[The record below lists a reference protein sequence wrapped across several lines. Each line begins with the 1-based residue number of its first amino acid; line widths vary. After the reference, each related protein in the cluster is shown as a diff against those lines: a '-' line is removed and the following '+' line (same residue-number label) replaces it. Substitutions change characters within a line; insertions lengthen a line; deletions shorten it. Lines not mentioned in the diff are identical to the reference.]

1 MHYMIYSASS
11 VSPDARFSL
20 VIKRTV
26 LDEHSS
32 LIARYYVNAIAMHS
46 LGFEGNTPILNRF
59 LNRMGKNILIRHQTQ
74 IYFLDPL

>member
-26 LDEHSS
+26 LDEHNS
-32 LIARYYVNAIAMHS
+32 LIARYYVNAIARHS

-74 IYFLDPL
+74 IYILNRL